1 MVFKWEK
8 LVELVEL
15 VGMGEQKKDPVLRQ
29 QGLELF

>member
-8 LVELVEL
+8 LVER
-15 VGMGEQKKDPVLRQ
+15 VGIGAQKKDPVLRQ

>member
-8 LVELVEL
+8 LVEL